1 MTDPKAEFERL
12 LAELRPRLH
21 RYCARMTGSVI
32 DGEDVLQ
39 ETLVKAIEAFPH
51 TGPLANVEGWLF
63 RIAHNAALDFLRRR
77 ARREGVQDGD
87 EALETI
93 ADPDS
98 EIERRQAAAASLRTL
113 MRLPVAQ
120 RSSVIL
126 MDVLGHSLEEISEV
140 LESTVPAVKANLH
153 RGRQRLVE
161 LAAEPDDRPPPVLA
175 EADRQRL
182 AAYVARFN
190 ARDFDALRAQ
200 LADDV
205 KVEVVNRTRLSG
217 RGEVGRYFGNYS
229 QTDDWHLVPGLVEGR
244 PAVVVLDPDPA
255 GGPAALLHADRL
267 AGWPA
272 AERPGFPLCALRRG
286 WSRAQLQ
293 RFVMMPWPDRPVH
306 NRRCYRSVHEGG
318 TTMHKLMTRTAVA
331 ALAAVALF
339 SLAPAAFAQAVMYKA
354 DLTGAAQVPPNTT
367 KGTGALKATYD
378 PASKKLTYTVTYK
391 DLSGPA
397 TAAHFHGP
405 GRRRCQCR
413 RRRAGRRPAH
423 QPDQGRGHPDR
434 CPGGRPRRRPLVLQR
449 PHRSQPARRDPRPG
463 DEGHV
468 DRIVELGWSSRP
480 RRTRRASRSSACRR

>member
-98 EIERRQAAAASLRTL
+98 VIERRQAAAASLRTL

-161 LAAEPDDRPPPVLA
+161 LAAEPDDRAPPVLA

-229 QTDDWHLVPGLVEGR
+229 QTDDWRLAPGLVEGR
-244 PAVVVLDPDPA
+244 PAVLVLEPGLPA
-255 GGPAALLHADRL
+255 GPPTYFMLIDWQGDRL
-267 AGWPA
+267 LNVRDFRYARYVVDG
-272 AERPGFPLCALRRG
+272 AELSLNAL
-286 WSRAQLQ
+286 
-293 RFVMMPWPDRPVH
+293 
-306 NRRCYRSVHEGG
+306 
-318 TTMHKLMTRTAVA
+318 
-331 ALAAVALF
+331 
-339 SLAPAAFAQAVMYKA
+339 
-354 DLTGAAQVPPNTT
+354 
-367 KGTGALKATYD
+367 
-378 PASKKLTYTVTYK
+378 
-391 DLSGPA
+391 
-397 TAAHFHGP
+397 
-405 GRRRCQCR
+405 
-413 RRRAGRRPAH
+413 
-423 QPDQGRGHPDR
+423 
-434 CPGGRPRRRPLVLQR
+434 
-449 PHRSQPARRDPRPG
+449 
-463 DEGHV
+463 
-468 DRIVELGWSSRP
+468 
-480 RRTRRASRSSACRR
+480 

>member
-77 ARREGVQDGD
+77 ARREGIQDGD

-98 EIERRQAAAASLRTL
+98 AIERRQAAAASLRTL

-229 QTDDWHLVPGLVEGR
+229 QTNDWHLAPGLVEGR
-244 PAVVVLDPDPA
+244 PAVVVLDPAQPA
-255 GGPAALLHADRL
+255 GLPVYFMLIDWRDGRLLAVRDFRYARYVVEGAELSFNAL
-267 AGWPA
+267 
-272 AERPGFPLCALRRG
+272 
-286 WSRAQLQ
+286 
-293 RFVMMPWPDRPVH
+293 
-306 NRRCYRSVHEGG
+306 
-318 TTMHKLMTRTAVA
+318 
-331 ALAAVALF
+331 
-339 SLAPAAFAQAVMYKA
+339 
-354 DLTGAAQVPPNTT
+354 
-367 KGTGALKATYD
+367 
-378 PASKKLTYTVTYK
+378 
-391 DLSGPA
+391 
-397 TAAHFHGP
+397 
-405 GRRRCQCR
+405 
-413 RRRAGRRPAH
+413 
-423 QPDQGRGHPDR
+423 
-434 CPGGRPRRRPLVLQR
+434 
-449 PHRSQPARRDPRPG
+449 
-463 DEGHV
+463 
-468 DRIVELGWSSRP
+468 
-480 RRTRRASRSSACRR
+480 

>member
-1 MTDPKAEFERL
+1 MADPKAEFERL

-77 ARREGVQDGD
+77 ARREGIQDGD

-98 EIERRQAAAASLRTL
+98 DIERRQAAAASLRTL

-140 LESTVPAVKANLH
+140 LESTVPAIKANLH

-229 QTDDWHLVPGLVEGR
+229 QTNDWHLAPGLVEGR
-244 PAVVVLDPDPA
+244 PAVVVLDPAQPA
-255 GGPAALLHADRL
+255 GLPVYFMLIDWRDGRLLAVRDFRYARYVVEGAELSFNAL
-267 AGWPA
+267 
-272 AERPGFPLCALRRG
+272 
-286 WSRAQLQ
+286 
-293 RFVMMPWPDRPVH
+293 
-306 NRRCYRSVHEGG
+306 
-318 TTMHKLMTRTAVA
+318 
-331 ALAAVALF
+331 
-339 SLAPAAFAQAVMYKA
+339 
-354 DLTGAAQVPPNTT
+354 
-367 KGTGALKATYD
+367 
-378 PASKKLTYTVTYK
+378 
-391 DLSGPA
+391 
-397 TAAHFHGP
+397 
-405 GRRRCQCR
+405 
-413 RRRAGRRPAH
+413 
-423 QPDQGRGHPDR
+423 
-434 CPGGRPRRRPLVLQR
+434 
-449 PHRSQPARRDPRPG
+449 
-463 DEGHV
+463 
-468 DRIVELGWSSRP
+468 
-480 RRTRRASRSSACRR
+480 

>member
-87 EALETI
+87 EVLEAI

-161 LAAEPDDRPPPVLA
+161 LAAEPDDRAPPVLA

-229 QTDDWHLVPGLVEGR
+229 QTTDWHLVPGLVEGR
-244 PAVVVLDPDPA
+244 PAAVVLDPVRPA
-255 GGPAALLHADRL
+255 GPPLYFMLIDWQDGRLLNVRDFRYARYIVEGAALS
-267 AGWPA
+267 
-272 AERPGFPLCALRRG
+272 FNAL
-286 WSRAQLQ
+286 
-293 RFVMMPWPDRPVH
+293 
-306 NRRCYRSVHEGG
+306 
-318 TTMHKLMTRTAVA
+318 
-331 ALAAVALF
+331 
-339 SLAPAAFAQAVMYKA
+339 
-354 DLTGAAQVPPNTT
+354 
-367 KGTGALKATYD
+367 
-378 PASKKLTYTVTYK
+378 
-391 DLSGPA
+391 
-397 TAAHFHGP
+397 
-405 GRRRCQCR
+405 
-413 RRRAGRRPAH
+413 
-423 QPDQGRGHPDR
+423 
-434 CPGGRPRRRPLVLQR
+434 
-449 PHRSQPARRDPRPG
+449 
-463 DEGHV
+463 
-468 DRIVELGWSSRP
+468 
-480 RRTRRASRSSACRR
+480 

>member
-1 MTDPKAEFERL
+1 M
-12 LAELRPRLH
+12 
-21 RYCARMTGSVI
+21 
-32 DGEDVLQ
+32 
-39 ETLVKAIEAFPH
+39 VKAIEAFPH

-205 KVEVVNRTRLSG
+205 KVEVVNRTRLV
-217 RGEVGRYFGNYS
+217 RPRR
-229 QTDDWHLVPGLVEGR
+229 GR
-244 PAVVVLDPDPA
+244 PVLRQLQPD
-255 GGPAALLHADRL
+255 GRL
-267 AGWPA
+267 A
-272 AERPGFPLCALRRG
+272 
-286 WSRAQLQ
+286 SRA
-293 RFVMMPWPDRPVH
+293 
-306 NRRCYRSVHEGG
+306 
-318 TTMHKLMTRTAVA
+318 
-331 ALAAVALF
+331 
-339 SLAPAAFAQAVMYKA
+339 
-354 DLTGAAQVPPNTT
+354 
-367 KGTGALKATYD
+367 
-378 PASKKLTYTVTYK
+378 
-391 DLSGPA
+391 
-397 TAAHFHGP
+397 GP
-405 GRRRCQCR
+405 GRGQAGSGGA
-413 RRRAGRRPAH
+413 RALPSPAGLPLYFMLIDWQDGRLLNVR
-423 QPDQGRGHPDR
+423 DFRY
-434 CPGGRPRRRPLVLQR
+434 
-449 PHRSQPARRDPRPG
+449 ARYV
-463 DEGHV
+463 V
-468 DRIVELGWSSRP
+468 DGAELSFN
-480 RRTRRASRSSACRR
+480 AL

>member
-229 QTDDWHLVPGLVEGR
+229 QTNDWHLAPGLVEGR
-244 PAVVVLDPDPA
+244 PAVVVLDPAQPA
-255 GGPAALLHADRL
+255 GLPVYFMLIDWRDGRLLAVRDFRYARYVVDGAELSFNAL
-267 AGWPA
+267 
-272 AERPGFPLCALRRG
+272 
-286 WSRAQLQ
+286 
-293 RFVMMPWPDRPVH
+293 
-306 NRRCYRSVHEGG
+306 
-318 TTMHKLMTRTAVA
+318 
-331 ALAAVALF
+331 
-339 SLAPAAFAQAVMYKA
+339 
-354 DLTGAAQVPPNTT
+354 
-367 KGTGALKATYD
+367 
-378 PASKKLTYTVTYK
+378 
-391 DLSGPA
+391 
-397 TAAHFHGP
+397 
-405 GRRRCQCR
+405 
-413 RRRAGRRPAH
+413 
-423 QPDQGRGHPDR
+423 
-434 CPGGRPRRRPLVLQR
+434 
-449 PHRSQPARRDPRPG
+449 
-463 DEGHV
+463 
-468 DRIVELGWSSRP
+468 
-480 RRTRRASRSSACRR
+480 

>member
-77 ARREGVQDGD
+77 ARREGIQDGD

-98 EIERRQAAAASLRTL
+98 AIERRQAAAASLRTL

-217 RGEVGRYFGNYS
+217 RGEVGRYYGNYS
-229 QTDDWHLVPGLVEGR
+229 QTDDWHLAPGLVEGR
-244 PAVVVLDPDPA
+244 PAVVVLDPAQPA
-255 GGPAALLHADRL
+255 GLPVYFMLIDWRDGRLLNVRDFRYARYVVDGAELSFNAL
-267 AGWPA
+267 
-272 AERPGFPLCALRRG
+272 
-286 WSRAQLQ
+286 
-293 RFVMMPWPDRPVH
+293 
-306 NRRCYRSVHEGG
+306 
-318 TTMHKLMTRTAVA
+318 
-331 ALAAVALF
+331 
-339 SLAPAAFAQAVMYKA
+339 
-354 DLTGAAQVPPNTT
+354 
-367 KGTGALKATYD
+367 
-378 PASKKLTYTVTYK
+378 
-391 DLSGPA
+391 
-397 TAAHFHGP
+397 
-405 GRRRCQCR
+405 
-413 RRRAGRRPAH
+413 
-423 QPDQGRGHPDR
+423 
-434 CPGGRPRRRPLVLQR
+434 
-449 PHRSQPARRDPRPG
+449 
-463 DEGHV
+463 
-468 DRIVELGWSSRP
+468 
-480 RRTRRASRSSACRR
+480 

>member
-77 ARREGVQDGD
+77 SRREGVQDGD

-98 EIERRQAAAASLRTL
+98 EIDRRQAAAASLRTL

-153 RGRQRLVE
+153 RGRQRLVD

-175 EADRQRL
+175 EDDRQRL

-200 LADDV
+200 LADEV
-205 KVEVVNRTRLSG
+205 KVEVVNRTRLNG

-229 QTDDWHLVPGLVEGR
+229 QSRDWHLVPGLADRR
-244 PAVVVLDPDPA
+244 PAVLVHDPDQP
-255 GGPAALLHADRL
+255 
-267 AGWPA
+267 
-272 AERPGFPLCALRRG
+272 
-286 WSRAQLQ
+286 
-293 RFVMMPWPDRPVH
+293 
-306 NRRCYRSVHEGG
+306 
-318 TTMHKLMTRTAVA
+318 
-331 ALAAVALF
+331 
-339 SLAPAAFAQAVMYKA
+339 
-354 DLTGAAQVPPNTT
+354 
-367 KGTGALKATYD
+367 
-378 PASKKLTYTVTYK
+378 
-391 DLSGPA
+391 SGPPIYFMLLDWA
-397 TAAHFHGP
+397 D
-405 GRRRCQCR
+405 GRLLGIRDFRY
-413 RRRAGRRPAH
+413 
-423 QPDQGRGHPDR
+423 
-434 CPGGRPRRRPLVLQR
+434 
-449 PHRSQPARRDPRPG
+449 ARYA
-463 DEGHV
+463 
-468 DRIVELGWSSRP
+468 VEDAELIAFS
-480 RRTRRASRSSACRR
+480 

>member
-87 EALETI
+87 EALEAI

-217 RGEVGRYFGNYS
+217 RGEVGRYYGNYS
-229 QTDDWHLVPGLVEGR
+229 QTDDWHLAPGLVEGR
-244 PAVVVLDPDPA
+244 PAVVVLDPAQPA
-255 GGPAALLHADRL
+255 GLPVYFMLIDWRDGRLLNVRDFRYARYVVDGAELSFNAL
-267 AGWPA
+267 
-272 AERPGFPLCALRRG
+272 
-286 WSRAQLQ
+286 
-293 RFVMMPWPDRPVH
+293 
-306 NRRCYRSVHEGG
+306 
-318 TTMHKLMTRTAVA
+318 
-331 ALAAVALF
+331 
-339 SLAPAAFAQAVMYKA
+339 
-354 DLTGAAQVPPNTT
+354 
-367 KGTGALKATYD
+367 
-378 PASKKLTYTVTYK
+378 
-391 DLSGPA
+391 
-397 TAAHFHGP
+397 
-405 GRRRCQCR
+405 
-413 RRRAGRRPAH
+413 
-423 QPDQGRGHPDR
+423 
-434 CPGGRPRRRPLVLQR
+434 
-449 PHRSQPARRDPRPG
+449 
-463 DEGHV
+463 
-468 DRIVELGWSSRP
+468 
-480 RRTRRASRSSACRR
+480 

>member
-77 ARREGVQDGD
+77 ARREGIQDGD

-98 EIERRQAAAASLRTL
+98 AIERRQAAAASLRTL

-229 QTDDWHLVPGLVEGR
+229 QTNDWHLVPGLVEGR
-244 PAVVVLDPDPA
+244 PAAVVLDPAQPA
-255 GGPAALLHADRL
+255 GPPVYFMLIDWRDGRLLNVRDFRYAHYVVDGAELSFNAL
-267 AGWPA
+267 
-272 AERPGFPLCALRRG
+272 
-286 WSRAQLQ
+286 
-293 RFVMMPWPDRPVH
+293 
-306 NRRCYRSVHEGG
+306 
-318 TTMHKLMTRTAVA
+318 
-331 ALAAVALF
+331 
-339 SLAPAAFAQAVMYKA
+339 
-354 DLTGAAQVPPNTT
+354 
-367 KGTGALKATYD
+367 
-378 PASKKLTYTVTYK
+378 
-391 DLSGPA
+391 
-397 TAAHFHGP
+397 
-405 GRRRCQCR
+405 
-413 RRRAGRRPAH
+413 
-423 QPDQGRGHPDR
+423 
-434 CPGGRPRRRPLVLQR
+434 
-449 PHRSQPARRDPRPG
+449 
-463 DEGHV
+463 
-468 DRIVELGWSSRP
+468 
-480 RRTRRASRSSACRR
+480 

>member
-63 RIAHNAALDFLRRR
+63 RIAHNAALDFMRRR

-98 EIERRQAAAASLRTL
+98 VIERRQAAAASLRTL

-217 RGEVGRYFGNYS
+217 RGEVGRYYGNYS
-229 QTDDWHLVPGLVEGR
+229 QTDDWHLAPGLVEGR
-244 PAVVVLDPDPA
+244 PAVVVLDPAQPA
-255 GGPAALLHADRL
+255 GLPLYFMLVDWRDGHLLNVRDFRYARYVVDGAELSLNAL
-267 AGWPA
+267 
-272 AERPGFPLCALRRG
+272 
-286 WSRAQLQ
+286 
-293 RFVMMPWPDRPVH
+293 
-306 NRRCYRSVHEGG
+306 
-318 TTMHKLMTRTAVA
+318 
-331 ALAAVALF
+331 
-339 SLAPAAFAQAVMYKA
+339 
-354 DLTGAAQVPPNTT
+354 
-367 KGTGALKATYD
+367 
-378 PASKKLTYTVTYK
+378 
-391 DLSGPA
+391 
-397 TAAHFHGP
+397 
-405 GRRRCQCR
+405 
-413 RRRAGRRPAH
+413 
-423 QPDQGRGHPDR
+423 
-434 CPGGRPRRRPLVLQR
+434 
-449 PHRSQPARRDPRPG
+449 
-463 DEGHV
+463 
-468 DRIVELGWSSRP
+468 
-480 RRTRRASRSSACRR
+480 

>member
-229 QTDDWHLVPGLVEGR
+229 QTDDWRLAPGLVEGR
-244 PAVVVLDPDPA
+244 PAVVVLDPA
-255 GGPAALLHADRL
+255 R
-267 AGWPA
+267 
-272 AERPGFPLCALRRG
+272 
-286 WSRAQLQ
+286 
-293 RFVMMPWPDRPVH
+293 
-306 NRRCYRSVHEGG
+306 
-318 TTMHKLMTRTAVA
+318 
-331 ALAAVALF
+331 
-339 SLAPAAFAQAVMYKA
+339 
-354 DLTGAAQVPPNTT
+354 
-367 KGTGALKATYD
+367 
-378 PASKKLTYTVTYK
+378 PASLPLYFMLIDWQDGRLLNVRDFRYARYVV
-391 DLSGPA
+391 DGAELSLNA
-397 TAAHFHGP
+397 
-405 GRRRCQCR
+405 
-413 RRRAGRRPAH
+413 
-423 QPDQGRGHPDR
+423 
-434 CPGGRPRRRPLVLQR
+434 L
-449 PHRSQPARRDPRPG
+449 
-463 DEGHV
+463 
-468 DRIVELGWSSRP
+468 
-480 RRTRRASRSSACRR
+480 

>member
-98 EIERRQAAAASLRTL
+98 AIERRQAAAASLRTL

-217 RGEVGRYFGNYS
+217 RGEVGRYYGNYS
-229 QTDDWHLVPGLVEGR
+229 QTDDWHLAPGLVEGR
-244 PAVVVLDPDPA
+244 PAVVVLDPAQPA
-255 GGPAALLHADRL
+255 GLPLYFMLVDWRDGHLLNVRDFRYARYVVDGAELSLNAL
-267 AGWPA
+267 
-272 AERPGFPLCALRRG
+272 
-286 WSRAQLQ
+286 
-293 RFVMMPWPDRPVH
+293 
-306 NRRCYRSVHEGG
+306 
-318 TTMHKLMTRTAVA
+318 
-331 ALAAVALF
+331 
-339 SLAPAAFAQAVMYKA
+339 
-354 DLTGAAQVPPNTT
+354 
-367 KGTGALKATYD
+367 
-378 PASKKLTYTVTYK
+378 
-391 DLSGPA
+391 
-397 TAAHFHGP
+397 
-405 GRRRCQCR
+405 
-413 RRRAGRRPAH
+413 
-423 QPDQGRGHPDR
+423 
-434 CPGGRPRRRPLVLQR
+434 
-449 PHRSQPARRDPRPG
+449 
-463 DEGHV
+463 
-468 DRIVELGWSSRP
+468 
-480 RRTRRASRSSACRR
+480 

>member
-98 EIERRQAAAASLRTL
+98 AIERRQAAAASLRTL

-217 RGEVGRYFGNYS
+217 RGEVGRYYGNYS
-229 QTDDWHLVPGLVEGR
+229 QTDDWHLAPGLVEGR
-244 PAVVVLDPDPA
+244 PAVVVLDP
-255 GGPAALLHADRL
+255 
-267 AGWPA
+267 
-272 AERPGFPLCALRRG
+272 
-286 WSRAQLQ
+286 AQ
-293 RFVMMPWPDRPVH
+293 
-306 NRRCYRSVHEGG
+306 
-318 TTMHKLMTRTAVA
+318 
-331 ALAAVALF
+331 
-339 SLAPAAFAQAVMYKA
+339 
-354 DLTGAAQVPPNTT
+354 
-367 KGTGALKATYD
+367 
-378 PASKKLTYTVTYK
+378 
-391 DLSGPA
+391 
-397 TAAHFHGP
+397 
-405 GRRRCQCR
+405 
-413 RRRAGRRPAH
+413 RAGLPVYFMLIDWR
-423 QPDQGRGHPDR
+423 DGRLLNVRDFR
-434 CPGGRPRRRPLVLQR
+434 Y
-449 PHRSQPARRDPRPG
+449 ARYV
-463 DEGHV
+463 V
-468 DRIVELGWSSRP
+468 DGAELSFN
-480 RRTRRASRSSACRR
+480 AL

>member
-77 ARREGVQDGD
+77 ARREGVQGD
-87 EALETI
+87 EELETI

-98 EIERRQAAAASLRTL
+98 AIERRQAAAASLRTL

-182 AAYVARFN
+182 AAYVARFT
-190 ARDFDALRAQ
+190 ARDFDALRTQ
-200 LADDV
+200 LADEV
-205 KVEVVNRTRLSG
+205 KVEVVNRTRLNG
-217 RGEVGRYFGNYS
+217 RGEVSRYFGNYS
-229 QTDDWHLVPGLVEGR
+229 ETSDWHLVPGLVDRR
-244 PAVVVLDPDPA
+244 PAVIVHSPDQP
-255 GGPAALLHADRL
+255 
-267 AGWPA
+267 
-272 AERPGFPLCALRRG
+272 
-286 WSRAQLQ
+286 
-293 RFVMMPWPDRPVH
+293 
-306 NRRCYRSVHEGG
+306 
-318 TTMHKLMTRTAVA
+318 
-331 ALAAVALF
+331 
-339 SLAPAAFAQAVMYKA
+339 
-354 DLTGAAQVPPNTT
+354 
-367 KGTGALKATYD
+367 
-378 PASKKLTYTVTYK
+378 
-391 DLSGPA
+391 SGPPVYFMLLDWA
-397 TAAHFHGP
+397 D
-405 GRRRCQCR
+405 GRLLEVRDFRY
-413 RRRAGRRPAH
+413 
-423 QPDQGRGHPDR
+423 
-434 CPGGRPRRRPLVLQR
+434 
-449 PHRSQPARRDPRPG
+449 ARYA
-463 DEGHV
+463 
-468 DRIVELGWSSRP
+468 VEDAELIDFP
-480 RRTRRASRSSACRR
+480 

>member
-87 EALETI
+87 EALATI

-140 LESTVPAVKANLH
+140 LESTVPAIKANLH

-182 AAYVARFN
+182 AAYVERFN

-205 KVEVVNRTRLSG
+205 KVEVVNRTRLNG
-217 RGEVGRYFGNYS
+217 RGEVSRYFGNYS
-229 QTDDWHLVPGLVEGR
+229 QSLDWHLVPGLVE
-244 PAVVVLDPDPA
+244 
-255 GGPAALLHADRL
+255 
-267 AGWPA
+267 
-272 AERPGFPLCALRRG
+272 
-286 WSRAQLQ
+286 
-293 RFVMMPWPDRPVH
+293 
-306 NRRCYRSVHEGG
+306 
-318 TTMHKLMTRTAVA
+318 
-331 ALAAVALF
+331 
-339 SLAPAAFAQAVMYKA
+339 
-354 DLTGAAQVPPNTT
+354 
-367 KGTGALKATYD
+367 
-378 PASKKLTYTVTYK
+378 
-391 DLSGPA
+391 
-397 TAAHFHGP
+397 
-405 GRRRCQCR
+405 
-413 RRRAGRRPAH
+413 RRPAAIVYS
-423 QPDQGRGHPDR
+423 PDQPSGPPIYFLLLDWADGRLLRIRDFR
-434 CPGGRPRRRPLVLQR
+434 Y
-449 PHRSQPARRDPRPG
+449 ARYA
-463 DEGHV
+463 
-468 DRIVELGWSSRP
+468 VEDAELIDFS
-480 RRTRRASRSSACRR
+480 

>member
-63 RIAHNAALDFLRRR
+63 RIAHNASLDFLRRR
-77 ARREGVQDGD
+77 SRREGVQDGD
-87 EALETI
+87 EALEAI

-153 RGRQRLVE
+153 RGRQRLSE

-175 EADRQRL
+175 QADRQRL
-182 AAYVARFN
+182 AAYVERFN

-200 LADDV
+200 LADEV

-217 RGEVGRYFGNYS
+217 RGEVSRYFGNYS
-229 QTDDWHLVPGLVEGR
+229 QTTDWHLVPGLV
-244 PAVVVLDPDPA
+244 D
-255 GGPAALLHADRL
+255 
-267 AGWPA
+267 
-272 AERPGFPLCALRRG
+272 
-286 WSRAQLQ
+286 
-293 RFVMMPWPDRPVH
+293 
-306 NRRCYRSVHEGG
+306 
-318 TTMHKLMTRTAVA
+318 
-331 ALAAVALF
+331 
-339 SLAPAAFAQAVMYKA
+339 
-354 DLTGAAQVPPNTT
+354 
-367 KGTGALKATYD
+367 
-378 PASKKLTYTVTYK
+378 
-391 DLSGPA
+391 
-397 TAAHFHGP
+397 
-405 GRRRCQCR
+405 
-413 RRRAGRRPAH
+413 RRPAIIVH
-423 QPDQGRGHPDR
+423 DPERPSDPPIYFMLLDWA
-434 CPGGRPRRRPLVLQR
+434 GGRLLEIRDFRY
-449 PHRSQPARRDPRPG
+449 ARYAIEDA
-463 DEGHV
+463 
-468 DRIVELGWSSRP
+468 ELIAFS
-480 RRTRRASRSSACRR
+480 

>member
-87 EALETI
+87 EPLETI

-98 EIERRQAAAASLRTL
+98 VIERRQAAAASLRTL

-182 AAYVARFN
+182 ASYVARFN

-229 QTDDWHLVPGLVEGR
+229 QTDDWHLTPGLVEGR
-244 PAVVVLDPDPA
+244 PAVVVLDPAQPA
-255 GGPAALLHADRL
+255 GSPVYFMLIDWRDGRLLNVRDFRYARYVVDGAEVSLNAL
-267 AGWPA
+267 
-272 AERPGFPLCALRRG
+272 
-286 WSRAQLQ
+286 
-293 RFVMMPWPDRPVH
+293 
-306 NRRCYRSVHEGG
+306 
-318 TTMHKLMTRTAVA
+318 
-331 ALAAVALF
+331 
-339 SLAPAAFAQAVMYKA
+339 
-354 DLTGAAQVPPNTT
+354 
-367 KGTGALKATYD
+367 
-378 PASKKLTYTVTYK
+378 
-391 DLSGPA
+391 
-397 TAAHFHGP
+397 
-405 GRRRCQCR
+405 
-413 RRRAGRRPAH
+413 
-423 QPDQGRGHPDR
+423 
-434 CPGGRPRRRPLVLQR
+434 
-449 PHRSQPARRDPRPG
+449 
-463 DEGHV
+463 
-468 DRIVELGWSSRP
+468 
-480 RRTRRASRSSACRR
+480 